1 VARAQQRKLPLSDR
15 GRAVL
20 LLVSVSLL
28 VVAPPAPRAQEVVRE
43 LSLTPAADACP
54 RYRFLP
60 HDDERADCRVREFEL
75 AAADA
80 PSRGDVSAVGA
91 APAEPAAPPAERKP
105 RWVLAGLLA
114 FGEVAVTA
122 AKATIT
128 FDHTSFNVKDEG
140 LFGASTEFG
149 GADKASHFADY
160 YVITKEFTFL
170 YGKLG
175 FSESTAR
182 LMAAGTAI
190 TGGLVNEIADGF
202 TKYGFSWGDLLMDTL
217 GAGTAVL
224 VNAAHA
230 EDLVGFR
237 TSHFGAYKHDVYSMD
252 LKLAGLARRLNVNIG
267 PLRYLY
273 LSATYGVK
281 GYPTNDVE
289 ERQRQIGIEIG
300 LSLEEILNSFGA
312 RRDTWW
318 GATLH
323 ILGDNVRFPFTAVG
337 FRYDLNHG
345 KWHGPNSGNWP

>member
-1 VARAQQRKLPLSDR
+1 MARAQQRQLPLSDR

-20 LLVSVSLL
+20 LVVSISLL
-28 VVAPPAPRAQEVVRE
+28 VVAPPAVRAQEVFQK

-54 RYRFLP
+54 RYRLLP
-60 HDDERADCRVREFEL
+60 DDDERAGCRLRDVAL
-75 AAADA
+75 A
-80 PSRGDVSAVGA
+80 S
-91 APAEPAAPPAERKP
+91 AEPAAPPAEQKP

-140 LFGASTEFG
+140 LFGPSTEFG
-149 GADKASHFADY
+149 GADKAAHFADY

-170 YGKLG
+170 FGKLG

-281 GYPTNDVE
+281 GYPTNVVE
-289 ERQRQIGIEIG
+289 DRQRQIGIEIG
-300 LSLEEILNSFGA
+300 LSLEEILNSVGA

-323 ILGDNVRFPFTAVG
+323 ILGDNIRFPFTAVG

-345 KWHGPNSGNWP
+345 KWHGPNSGNYP

>member
-1 VARAQQRKLPLSDR
+1 MSPR
-15 GRAVL
+15 GRVVRGLVCVAVL
-20 LLVSVSLL
+20 ALVGPGTVG
-28 VVAPPAPRAQEVVRE
+28 AQEMFRE
-43 LSLTPAADACP
+43 LSLTPAETACP
-54 RYRFLP
+54 RYRLMA
-60 HDDERADCRVREFEL
+60 DDGKDSECRLAGLRL
-75 AAADA
+75 AAADERPAGDA
-80 PSRGDVSAVGA
+80 PRADAVT
-91 APAEPAAPPAERKP
+91 AEQPAAPTEKKP
-105 RWVLAGLLA
+105 RWLLAGLVA
-114 FGEVAVTA
+114 FGEIAVTA

-140 LFGASTEFG
+140 LFGTNTEFG

-160 YVITKEFTFL
+160 YVITKEFSFI

-175 FSESTAR
+175 LSDTAAR
-182 LMAAGTAI
+182 FLAAGTAF

-202 TKYGFSWGDLLMDTL
+202 TKYGFSWGDLLMDGL
-217 GAGTAVL
+217 GTSAALLVMTARI
-224 VNAAHA
+224 
-230 EDLVGFR
+230 EDLVGVR

-252 LKLAGLARRLNVNIG
+252 LKLAGLARRLNINIG

-273 LSATYGVK
+273 LSGTYGVK
-281 GYPTNDVE
+281 GYPTDDVDK
-289 ERQRQIGIEIG
+289 RQRQIGIEIG
-300 LSLEEILNSFGA
+300 LSLEEIMNSLSV

>member
-1 VARAQQRKLPLSDR
+1 LLPD
-15 GRAVL
+15 
-20 LLVSVSLL
+20 
-28 VVAPPAPRAQEVVRE
+28 
-43 LSLTPAADACP
+43 
-54 RYRFLP
+54 
-60 HDDERADCRVREFEL
+60 DDERTGCRLRDFAL

-80 PSRGDVSAVGA
+80 PSRGDV
-91 APAEPAAPPAERKP
+91 PAEPAAPPAEQKP

-170 YGKLG
+170 FGKLG

-224 VNAAHA
+224 VNAAHV

-237 TSHFGAYKHDVYSMD
+237 TSHFGAYQHDVYSMD
-252 LKLAGLARRLNVNIG
+252 LKLAGLARRLNVNIR

-281 GYPTNDVE
+281 GYPPNVVE
-289 ERQRQIGIEIG
+289 DRQRQIGIEIG
-300 LSLEEILNSFGA
+300 LSLEEILNSVGA
-312 RRDTWW
+312 WRDTWW

-323 ILGDNVRFPFTAVG
+323 ILGDNIRFSFTAVG
-337 FRYDLNHG
+337 FRYDLNHS

>member
-1 VARAQQRKLPLSDR
+1 MSLRARIELGLVCAAIL
-15 GRAVL
+15 AV
-20 LLVSVSLL
+20 VG
-28 VVAPPAPRAQEVVRE
+28 PGTPRAQEAFRE
-43 LSLTPAADACP
+43 VSVTREEATCP
-54 RYRFLP
+54 RYRLTV
-60 HDDERADCRVREFEL
+60 DDGERTDCWQPGLTL
-75 AAADA
+75 AAVDEPPVSDA
-80 PSRGDVSAVGA
+80 PRGDAVSAGPA
-91 APAEPAAPPAERKP
+91 ASPAEKKP
-105 RWVLAGLLA
+105 RWLLAGLVA

-140 LFGASTEFG
+140 LFGANTEFG

-160 YVITKEFTFL
+160 YVITKELAFL
-170 YGKLG
+170 YGRLG

-182 LMAAGTAI
+182 WMAAGTAF

-202 TKYGFSWGDLLMDTL
+202 TKYGFSWGDLLMDAL

-224 VNAAHA
+224 VTAAHVD
-230 EDLVGFR
+230 DLVGFR

-281 GYPTNDVE
+281 GYPNNDVAE
-289 ERQRQIGIEIG
+289 QQRQIGVEIG
-300 LSLEEILNSFGA
+300 LSLEEILNSAGA

-323 ILGDNVRFPFTAVG
+323 ILGDNIRFPFTALG

-345 KWHGPNSGNWP
+345 KWHGPNSGNYP

>member
-1 VARAQQRKLPLSDR
+1 MARAQRRKLPLSDR

-20 LLVSVSLL
+20 LLVSISLL
-28 VVAPPAPRAQEVVRE
+28 LVTPPA
-43 LSLTPAADACP
+43 LTPAADACP
-54 RYRFLP
+54 RYRLLP
-60 HDDERADCRVREFEL
+60 DDDERTGCRLRDFAL

-80 PSRGDVSAVGA
+80 PSRGDV
-91 APAEPAAPPAERKP
+91 PAEPAAPPAEQKP

-170 YGKLG
+170 FGKLG

-224 VNAAHA
+224 VNAAHV

-237 TSHFGAYKHDVYSMD
+237 TSHFGAYQHDVYSMD
-252 LKLAGLARRLNVNIG
+252 LKLAGLARRLNVNIR

-281 GYPTNDVE
+281 GYPPNVVE
-289 ERQRQIGIEIG
+289 DRQRQIGIEIG
-300 LSLEEILNSFGA
+300 LSLEEILNSVGA
-312 RRDTWW
+312 WRDTWW
-318 GATLH
+318 GS
-323 ILGDNVRFPFTAVG
+323 R
-337 FRYDLNHG
+337 R
-345 KWHGPNSGNWP
+345 S